1 METWIDTKPLE
12 AEARCPSCR
21 AALTSEAH
29 VHYCLHDRLDAARYA
44 ELFWE
49 EA

>member
-1 METWIDTKPLE
+1 MEAPIHSKPRE

-29 VHYCLHDRLDAARYA
+29 VHDCLHNRLDAAGYA

>member
-1 METWIDTKPLE
+1 MEAPIDAKPPE
-12 AEARCPSCR
+12 TETRCPSCR
-21 AALTSEAH
+21 AAVTSQAH
-29 VHYCLHDRLDAARYA
+29 VHYCLHDRLDATAYA